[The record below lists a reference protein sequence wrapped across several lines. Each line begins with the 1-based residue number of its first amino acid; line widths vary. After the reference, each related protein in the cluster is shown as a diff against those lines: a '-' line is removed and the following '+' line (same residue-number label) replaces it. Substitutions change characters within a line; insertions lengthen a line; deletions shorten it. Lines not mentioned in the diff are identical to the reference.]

1 MKIEI
6 EETERTLILLAL
18 ADMAVKRPALGQTLR
33 EIAGDTL
40 LAGDMFDDI
49 RAAQNN
55 PPHVVMSVG
64 DTSNRFMVGGNAAG
78 LIQIVALNAALDTQQ
93 ALNLA
98 AWLSIVADPS
108 GEEFGRLVA
117 EIKK

>member
-6 EETERTLILLAL
+6 AEHERQMIVLAL
-18 ADMAVKRPALGQTLR
+18 ASLAIKRPSWNQALR
-33 EIAGDTL
+33 KVASDTL
-40 LAGDMFDDI
+40 LAGDMFDDLVTL
-49 RAAQNN
+49 QNN
-55 PPHVVMSVG
+55 PPHVVTSAG
-64 DTSNRFMVGGNAAG
+64 DTSNRFMVGGNATG